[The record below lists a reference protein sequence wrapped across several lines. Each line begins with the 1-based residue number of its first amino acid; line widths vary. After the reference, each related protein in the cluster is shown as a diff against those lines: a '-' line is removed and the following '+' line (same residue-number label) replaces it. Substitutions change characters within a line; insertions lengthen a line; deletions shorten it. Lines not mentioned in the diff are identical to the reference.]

1 MALVNGF
8 LGHVSDILGYFLPK
22 IFENAIN
29 FGVINY
35 PGLFGGLV
43 IFVILLIVVRGK
55 IRNKM
60 DDAQEE
66 MRKIVLKEW
75 EKLK

>member
-1 MALVNGF
+1 
-8 LGHVSDILGYFLPK
+8 
-22 IFENAIN
+22 
-29 FGVINY
+29 
-35 PGLFGGLV
+35 V